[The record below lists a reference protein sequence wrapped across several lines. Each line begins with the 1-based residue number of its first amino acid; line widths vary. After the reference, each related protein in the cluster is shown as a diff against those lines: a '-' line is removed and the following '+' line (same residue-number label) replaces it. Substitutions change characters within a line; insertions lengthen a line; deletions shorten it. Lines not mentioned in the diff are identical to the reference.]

1 MRAVAAMAVMISMLA
16 GCATTSPVAAPA
28 WQAEVDALVA
38 AQDNA
43 RMPGFAVGVVRGG
56 ELVYSRGAGLA
67 NVETSQQIDSR
78 SNFRL
83 ASVTKQLTAAAILK
97 LYEEGKLAPDDTL
110 GEVLP
115 GFPAYADDITIEQ
128 LVVHR
133 SGLADYED
141 LMPEG
146 QTRQLT
152 DADVL
157 AMLKVQPKPMFPPDE
172 RFHYSNSGY
181 VLLGLIIEA
190 RSGMPFADYLDSR
203 IFAPLGMR
211 DTRSYGGEAAT
222 IPHRAYGHTVK
233 DGAAT
238 RTDQSSTSALLGD
251 GGVYSSLHDMARWV
265 AALDN
270 NKVLSAGSRQRQ
282 FNAVPVPET
291 PGVGYGYGF
300 FIDRLNGH
308 ARTWHTGSSIG
319 FRHKLLRFPERDL
332 TVIVLGNINQG
343 RTPDL
348 ADRIAGIIDP
358 ALRVDPE
365 TAPKRPVTR

>member
-1 MRAVAAMAVMISMLA
+1 MAGVLAMTLLG
-16 GCATTSPVAAPA
+16 GCATTPLVPA
-28 WQAEVDALVA
+28 WQDEVDALVA
-38 AQDNA
+38 AQD
-43 RMPGFAVGVVRGG
+43 RPGMPGLAVGVVRGG
-56 ELVYSRGAGLA
+56 ELVYARGAGLA
-67 NVETSQQIDSR
+67 NVEAGQRVDAR

-83 ASVTKQLTAAAILK
+83 ASVTKQLVAAAILK
-97 LYEEGKLAPDDTL
+97 LYAEGKLSPETRL

-115 GFPAYADDITIEQ
+115 GFPAYANDITIHQ
-128 LVVHR
+128 LVAHR
-133 SGLADYED
+133 SGLADYEA
-141 LMPEG
+141 LMPED
-146 QTRQLT
+146 QARQLGE
-152 DADVL
+152 ADVL
-157 AMLKVQPKPMFPPDE
+157 ALLQAQAKPMFPPDE

-190 RSGMPFADYLDSR
+190 RSGMSFADYLDSR

-222 IPHRAYGHTVK
+222 IPHRAYGYTVEN
-233 DGAAT
+233 GAAT
-238 RTDQSSTSALLGD
+238 RTDQSTTSALLGD

-265 AALDN
+265 ASLDDG
-270 NKVLSAGSRQRQ
+270 KVLSQASRQRQ
-282 FNAVPVPET
+282 FTAVPVPET

-343 RTPDL
+343 GTPDL

-358 ALRVDPE
+358 ALRVDPD
-365 TAPKRPVTR
+365 TAPKRPLTR

>member
-1 MRAVAAMAVMISMLA
+1 MRALTVAALLAMTMLG
-16 GCATTSPVAAPA
+16 GCATTPSQPA
-28 WQAEVDALVA
+28 WQAELDALVS
-38 AQDNA
+38 AQERA
-43 RMPGFAVGVVRGG
+43 CSPGFAVGVVRDGR
-56 ELVYSRGAGLA
+56 LVYSRGVGLA
-67 NVETSQQIDSR
+67 NVETGQRIDAR

-83 ASVTKQLTAAAILK
+83 ASVTKQLTAAAILT
-97 LYEEGKLAPDDTL
+97 LYEDGKLAPHDTL

-115 GFPAYADDITIEQ
+115 GFPAYANDITMEQ

-133 SGLADYED
+133 SGLVDYED
-141 LMPEG
+141 LIPEG

-157 AMLKVQPKPMFPPDE
+157 AMLKAQPKAMFAAGE

-190 RSGMPFADYLDSR
+190 RSGMSFAEYLDSR

-211 DTRSYGGEAAT
+211 ETRSYGGESAV
-222 IPHRAYGHTVK
+222 IPHRAYGYTVA
-233 DGAAT
+233 DNTAS
-238 RTDQSSTSALLGD
+238 RTDQSTTSALLGD

-265 AALDN
+265 ASLEND
-270 NKVLSAGSRQRQ
+270 KILSAASRQRQ
-282 FNAVPVPET
+282 FTAVPVPET

-300 FIDRLNGH
+300 FIDRINGH
-308 ARTWHTGSSIG
+308 ERTWHTGSSIG

-332 TVIVLGNINQG
+332 TVLVLGNINQG
-343 RTPDL
+343 GTPDL

-358 ALRVDPE
+358 ELRVDPA